1 MFLHVLL
8 ALSTEGCMKEN
19 LSRVGWQDVGE
30 TYQDLI
36 TIMIFMSLSFSEA
49 RTTEIQYLDSP
60 VMLTKNNPIWAEN
73 IPNDK
78 PWLIKKQKKKKSL
91 CYWIFLLEPNS
102 ILRGLYISRAHHA
115 GSLKWPDY
123 NSLLSCALIRVF

>member
-19 LSRVGWQDVGE
+19 LSRVGQDVGE

-78 PWLIKKQKKKKSL
+78 PWLIKKQKKKKESV
-91 CYWIFLLEPNS
+91 LLDFS
-102 ILRGLYISRAHHA
+102 FRAKFYSQGLIYFTCT
-115 GSLKWPDY
+115 
-123 NSLLSCALIRVF
+123 SCRFPKMA

>member
-78 PWLIKKQKKKKSL
+78 PWLIKKQKKKK
-91 CYWIFLLEPNS
+91 
-102 ILRGLYISRAHHA
+102 RV
-115 GSLKWPDY
+115 
-123 NSLLSCALIRVF
+123 CATGFFF